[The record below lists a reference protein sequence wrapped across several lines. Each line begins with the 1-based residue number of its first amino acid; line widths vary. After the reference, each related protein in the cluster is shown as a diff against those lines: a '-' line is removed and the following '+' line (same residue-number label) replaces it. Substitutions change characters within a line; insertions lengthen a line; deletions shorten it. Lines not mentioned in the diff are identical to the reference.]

1 MLDPITEYRQVI
13 PIARRERAV
22 NPNYPSRSNAYRY
35 FIPETRLVEFM
46 SVERFVDAR
55 PCGDCQTINTIIC
68 DEAVISNIIKQ
79 SVCPNNLDE
88 MRRCGRRQC

>member
-1 MLDPITEYRQVI
+1 MLEPITEYCQVI
-13 PIARRERAV
+13 PVARREWAV
-22 NPNYPSRSNAYRY
+22 NPNYPSSSNAYRY

-46 SVERFVDAR
+46 SEERFVDAR
-55 PCGDCQTINTIIC
+55 TCGDCQTINTVVR